1 MLRYIGKRLLQ
12 MIPILIVVAILIF
25 TLMYFVPGDPVK
37 IILGN
42 DATDV
47 QIAQVREDL
56 GLNDPFIVQLTNYL
70 KDLIRLDFGKSFF
83 SGMSWPT
90 GSRTR

>member
-70 KDLIRLDFGKSFF
+70 KDLSQGLE
-83 SGMSWPT
+83 MS
-90 GSRTR
+90 SE